1 MSFHRTTIPRTLLIV
16 VTLIIWLNY
25 FTGQLFDVSSTMK
38 AWAALMWGFAAIYAN
53 LMFFVNNSSHIM
65 KKMEYWYFRAWA
77 FVVAIIFIVIG
88 LSFGESSAWFTW
100 LMNYTLVPA
109 SNASWLTAFF
119 IFIVS
124 YHKYTSA
131 RDWSSLFFVIGLVIA
146 TVGQIPMFAANPV
159 VGEFGQWFYTYP
171 GNGVMRA
178 MYLSV
183 AVGMLIIIVRTFLGL
198 QRSLAEKRVG
208 G

>member
-1 MSFHRTTIPRTLLIV
+1 MSLHRTLLPRALLIIV
-16 VTLIIWLNY
+16 ALVIWLNY
-25 FTGQLFDVSSTMK
+25 FTGQLADMSSTMK
-38 AWAALMWGFAAIYAN
+38 AWASLMWGFAALYAN
-53 LMFFVNNSSHIM
+53 IMFFLNNTGHIRS
-65 KKMEYWYFRAWA
+65 KREYWYFRAWS
-77 FVVAIIFIVIG
+77 FVVAIIFIVSGLFIG
-88 LSFGESSAWFTW
+88 QATGPYAW

-119 IFIVS
+119 IFVVS
-124 YHKYTSA
+124 YHKYTAA

-146 TVGQIPMFAANPV
+146 TVGQIPMLATSGTATSL
-159 VGEFGQWFYTYP
+159 GQWFYTYP

-183 AVGMLIIIVRTFLGL
+183 AVGMLLIIVRTFLGL
-198 QRSLAEKRVG
+198 QRSLAEKRIG